1 MVVTNSPPSPRSAHN
16 IRANSSG
23 LFRGLERS
31 HSNWSTRDMLP
42 TWMLSCRTEEERE
55 REREGGTKGRG
66 LEGERKLEE
75 EREGKMEKEG

>member
-42 TWMLSCRTEEERE
+42 TWMLSCRE
-55 REREGGTKGRG
+55 REREGGMKGKRVEG
-66 LEGERKLEE
+66 GEREL
-75 EREGKMEKEG
+75 REGKMEKER